1 MIISQIF
8 FIAACLS
15 FIFSLYKLVFAIG
28 YINTYN
34 KINRRIVL
42 LKASNNSDNFIL
54 NSLVNEGFNKS
65 LVSECLLDFNESRS
79 KI

>member
-65 LVSECLLDFNESRS
+65 LVSECLLDFNES
-79 KI
+79 K